1 MSNEINLTFLE
12 TNKTVI
18 YGTPAPGVYPD
29 TFMESTI
36 SGAVACSSYRE
47 DLQGKERL
55 EFWFPE
61 KSTPARQDQSMCS
74 IYDIHYKWDV

>member
-1 MSNEINLTFLE
+1 MTEINLTFLE

-18 YGTPAPGVYPD
+18 YGTPTPGMYPD
-29 TFMESTI
+29 TFMESTV
-36 SGAVACSSYRE
+36 SGVVACSSYRE
-47 DLQGKERL
+47 DLEGKDRF

-61 KSTPARQDQSMCS
+61 RDSPSQGHSMCS